1 MVVIHELSSDK
12 YLILYLKFLGNT
24 CEICITS
31 WGIPYYV
38 FPGDGSS
45 ITENPSGQIQ
55 LSRSLWFRLARFT
68 RPANYVPFC
77 ATN

>member
-1 MVVIHELSSDK
+1 MVVIQELSSDK

-24 CEICITS
+24 CEICI
-31 WGIPYYV
+31 I
-38 FPGDGSS
+38 PGDCSS